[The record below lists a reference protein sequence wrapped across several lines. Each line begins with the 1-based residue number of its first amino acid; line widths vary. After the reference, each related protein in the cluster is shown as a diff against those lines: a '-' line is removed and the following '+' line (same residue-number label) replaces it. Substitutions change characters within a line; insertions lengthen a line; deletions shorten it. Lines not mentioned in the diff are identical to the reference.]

1 MEAAANVQPPCWL
14 CFDVCKK
21 LFVVLWLTIW
31 CGCGTTLLC
40 MCCRPCFEQVV
51 QQLEDM
57 ASHLDELKQQQAQ
70 AMAAAAAPLFHPAQG
85 GHHDSDPGHELTLS
99 MMAELMPSGFGPG
112 SGPSDIEEEDQCSG
126 VLYEMSQLSDQGGG
140 SQECAGHLDLGS
152 DDADAAV
159 VEGFEAGVERPG
171 VFAAPSLCSGEA
183 VVGAL
188 VGSRS
193 LSSGSKHGSRVA
205 VVQ

>member
-1 MEAAANVQPPCWL
+1 MAAALCWL
-14 CFDVCKK
+14 CY
-21 LFVVLWLTIW
+21 
-31 CGCGTTLLC
+31 
-40 MCCRPCFEQVV
+40 RPCFEQVV
-51 QQLEDM
+51 QQLEEM

-70 AMAAAAAPLFHPAQG
+70 AMAAAAAPLFHPAHG
-85 GHHDSDPGHELTLS
+85 GPHDSEPGHELTPS

-140 SQECAGHLDLGS
+140 SQERALHLDLGS

-159 VEGFEAGVERPG
+159 LEGFEAGVERSG
-171 VFAAPSLCSGEA
+171 VLAVPSLCSGEA
-183 VVGAL
+183 VLGTL

-193 LSSGSKHGSRVA
+193 HSSGSKHSGRVA

>member
-1 MEAAANVQPPCWL
+1 
-14 CFDVCKK
+14 
-21 LFVVLWLTIW
+21 
-31 CGCGTTLLC
+31 
-40 MCCRPCFEQVV
+40 VV
-51 QQLEDM
+51 QQLEEM

-70 AMAAAAAPLFHPAQG
+70 AMAAAAAPLFHSAHG
-85 GHHDSDPGHELTLS
+85 GHQDSDPGHELTPS

-112 SGPSDIEEEDQCSG
+112 TCPSYVEEEDQCSG

-140 SQECAGHLDLGS
+140 SQECAAHLDLGS
-152 DDADAAV
+152 EDADAAV
-159 VEGFEAGVERPG
+159 VEGFEAGVERTG
-171 VFAAPSLCSGEA
+171 VLAAPLLCSGEA

-193 LSSGSKHGSRVA
+193 HSSGSKHGGRVA